1 MIQYLKSLIS
11 RAKCSLSGIKYVTG
25 STIHPY
31 AKIGGG
37 ILLKGDVHISAH
49 AKVNCD
55 KEGRIILSRH
65 SRLHPTCRIEAMSRS
80 FVEIKESAMLSP
92 GSVIFAHA
100 NSQIIIGNGT
110 SISESTLVTAQH
122 KVYIGEDVLMGP
134 NVFIADYN
142 HEYRDV
148 TKPINHQGHV
158 FTDRDNNPNEV
169 NIGDGC
175 WLGKNAVIVGN
186 VTIGKN
192 TVIGAN
198 STVVKDIP
206 AYSVAVG
213 NPARVIKRYN
223 FTTNRWE
230 RV

>member
-1 MIQYLKSLIS
+1 MS
-11 RAKCSLSGIKYVTG
+11 
-25 STIHPY
+25 
-31 AKIGGG
+31 
-37 ILLKGDVHISAH
+37 
-49 AKVNCD
+49 
-55 KEGRIILSRH
+55 H
-65 SRLHPTCRIEAMSRS
+65 SS
-80 FVEIKESAMLSP
+80 VEIKESAMLSP
-92 GSVIFAHA
+92 SSMVFAHA

-110 SISESTLVTAQH
+110 SISEYTRVAAQN
-122 KVYIGEDVLMGP
+122 KVYIGNDVLMGP

-158 FTDRDNNPNEV
+158 FTDSNNNLNEV
-169 NIGDGC
+169 KIGDGC

-186 VTIGKN
+186 ISIGKN
-192 TVIGAN
+192 AVIGAN

-206 AYSVAVG
+206 AYSVAAG

-223 FTTNRWE
+223 FATNQWE

>member
-1 MIQYLKSLIS
+1 MMQYLKYFIS
-11 RAKCSLSGIKYVTG
+11 RIKCLLSGINYAKG

-49 AKVNCD
+49 ANVKCD
-55 KEGRIILSRH
+55 NDGKIILYRH
-65 SRLHPTCRIEAMSRS
+65 SRLHPTCRIAAMSHS
-80 FVEIKESAMLSP
+80 SVEIKESAMLSP
-92 GSVIFAHA
+92 SSMVFAHA

-110 SISESTLVTAQH
+110 SISEYTRIAAQN
-122 KVYIGEDVLMGP
+122 KVYIGNDVLMGP

-158 FTDRDNNPNEV
+158 FTDSNNNLNEV
-169 NIGDGC
+169 KIGDGC

-186 VTIGKN
+186 ISIGKN
-192 TVIGAN
+192 AVIGAN

-206 AYSVAVG
+206 AYSVAAG

-223 FTTNRWE
+223 FDTNQWE

>member
-1 MIQYLKSLIS
+1 MMQYLKNLIS
-11 RAKCSLSGIKYVTG
+11 RAKCLLSGIKYVRD
-25 STIHPY
+25 SAIHPY

-37 ILLKGDVHISAH
+37 ILLKGDVHVSAH
-49 AKVNCD
+49 AKVSSD
-55 KEGRIILSRH
+55 KDGRIILYRH
-65 SRLHPTCRIEAMSRS
+65 SRLHPNSRIEAMSNS
-80 FVEIKESAMLSP
+80 LVEIKESAMLSP

-110 SISESTLVTAQH
+110 SISEYTLVTAQN
-122 KVYIGEDVLMGP
+122 KVNIGEEVLMGP

-142 HEYRDV
+142 HEYRDI
-148 TKPINHQGHV
+148 TKPINRQGHV
-158 FTDRDNNPNEV
+158 FTDKDGNLNEV

-175 WLGKNAVIVGN
+175 WLGKNVVIVGN
-186 VTIGKN
+186 VTIGRN

-206 AYSVAVG
+206 DNSVAVG
-213 NPARVIKRYN
+213 NPANVIKRYN
-223 FTTNRWE
+223 FTTNNWD